1 MPESTLIITFV
12 LTSIVLLILP
22 GPAVL
27 YIIMRSIDQGR
38 VAGIASVLGLAIG
51 TLILIIGVGFG
62 ISAVIM
68 SSAVAF
74 NILKYLGAIYLVY
87 LGVRRFL
94 DKDEFE
100 TFEVTEKP
108 GLVKIFLKGILVN
121 LLNPKTVLFFLA
133 YLPQFT
139 DASKGSSFWHILFFG
154 ILFIVLG
161 LITDSVYAT
170 IAGNLSDYF
179 RRSKLFMICH
189 RYIAASAYISL
200 GLAAAISGVKNK

>member
-108 GLVKIFLKGILVN
+108 G
-121 LLNPKTVLFFLA
+121 
-133 YLPQFT
+133 
-139 DASKGSSFWHILFFG
+139 W
-154 ILFIVLG
+154 
-161 LITDSVYAT
+161 
-170 IAGNLSDYF
+170 
-179 RRSKLFMICH
+179 
-189 RYIAASAYISL
+189 
-200 GLAAAISGVKNK
+200 